1 MIKVL
6 LWLLIA
12 IILGGCD
19 ISNLFW
25 EEEACQVAND
35 VVAEERRLNPP
46 QPLDDAEAAQREAE
60 KKAV

>member
-1 MIKVL
+1 MLIKVL
-6 LWLLIA
+6 LLLMISL
-12 IILGGCD
+12 ILGGCD

-46 QPLDDAEAAQREAE
+46 DDALVAQRESEAQE
-60 KKAV
+60 K